1 MAKPDAFGSKKQA
14 ESLTP
19 NPKPSAQEVEDF
31 HSNAD
36 TDVRPEAIHHTL
48 GSSPSQASPGNHT
61 HNGSD
66 SPLLLDG
73 IQITGSRSDGSAVAS
88 IIAGMVRLGAKDTST
103 P

>member
-1 MAKPDAFGSKKQA
+1 MAKPEMFGSKKQA
-14 ESLTP
+14 DALTP
-19 NPKPSAQEVEDF
+19 NPKPTAQEVEDF

-48 GSSPSQASPGNHT
+48 GPSPTQAAPGNHV

-66 SPLLLDG
+66 SPLLLEG
-73 IQITGSRSDGSAVAS
+73 IQIVGSRGGNAALAS
-88 IIAGMVRLGAKDTST
+88 VIAALVKLGAKDTST